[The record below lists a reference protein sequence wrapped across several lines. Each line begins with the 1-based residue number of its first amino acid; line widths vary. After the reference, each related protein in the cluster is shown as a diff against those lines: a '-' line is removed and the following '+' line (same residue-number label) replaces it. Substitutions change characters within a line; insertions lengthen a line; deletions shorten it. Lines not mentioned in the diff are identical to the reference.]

1 MGPRRWTWDAQNGVY
16 RDSSTRQLA
25 TPQPDG
31 SWTYTDPAA
40 STSRIPLDYA
50 ESTPPPFIPL
60 LRLLRSSP
68 ASTDAPSLVALDPA
82 QVLAIGRDKSF
93 NPQIRIKDIL
103 ISKTHATLFWLPDDP
118 ASLHDHSR
126 STGYWAIADC
136 GSLHGTFVGEQRLS
150 DSRVASLPRRLHHGN
165 IIKIAAHSFSVHLHS
180 SLPCASCTLDSSNS
194 TPLSSTTPQLL
205 PLSTTSNTAQSESIA
220 IKTKSEKGLLL
231 REAIK
236 DLKAKYLLELVP
248 FTPPPSSA
256 PPPLASSAPPPASTS
271 TVYRDRADQRR
282 KLGPSPNP
290 RVKSRLPST
299 PPIIQSTPFQADSRG
314 AQMLSKLT
322 ARSPV
327 PSATPLVASTLVSQ
341 TTEGSRRLGQLVT
354 ARSIPTARGDSRPGL
369 GSAPLVTVE
378 QGEVLGKRDWR
389 EDVREQSRKRFRDLS

>member
-150 DSRVASLPRRLHHGN
+150 DSRVASLPRRLHHGECVLN
-165 IIKIAAHSFSVHLHS
+165 SFS
-180 SLPCASCTLDSSNS
+180 PA
-194 TPLSSTTPQLL
+194 LS
-205 PLSTTSNTAQSESIA
+205 
-220 IKTKSEKGLLL
+220 
-231 REAIK
+231 
-236 DLKAKYLLELVP
+236 
-248 FTPPPSSA
+248 
-256 PPPLASSAPPPASTS
+256 
-271 TVYRDRADQRR
+271 
-282 KLGPSPNP
+282 
-290 RVKSRLPST
+290 
-299 PPIIQSTPFQADSRG
+299 
-314 AQMLSKLT
+314 
-322 ARSPV
+322 
-327 PSATPLVASTLVSQ
+327 
-341 TTEGSRRLGQLVT
+341 
-354 ARSIPTARGDSRPGL
+354 
-369 GSAPLVTVE
+369 
-378 QGEVLGKRDWR
+378 
-389 EDVREQSRKRFRDLS
+389 